1 MKISASA
8 EIHHTFSLFPFTFPL
23 SKKGSLDMKKKVL
36 FAILGAVIILLS
48 VFAVI
53 YFIRNASRRPDPVEE
68 AMKSTTVYTEEGFH
82 LYLSEDGSYYT
93 FGNLGDFNG
102 TELVIPDY
110 YNGIPIKKLSSS
122 TFNGTNRDQIK
133 TVSIPDTVEEI
144 SVFIHYDIKDQYPMK
159 FNEYNNGYYLGNA
172 ENPFYAFMFY
182 GSDIGTKAVLHKDTK
197 VIADIAFANCEHITS
212 VTLPDGL
219 KSIGDEAFSRCRGLL
234 TVTIPDS
241 VTFIGDCLFLKCEK
255 LESVTVG
262 LGMTEICDYMF
273 KDCGSLKTVDIKGNI
288 NRIGN
293 QAFDRC
299 LSITNFEIPASVTEI
314 DSKAFRHC
322 EQLKKITAHKGI
334 LKIGNDAF
342 PKSVNYNEYRGGLYL
357 GDSQNPYMYLVGIE
371 NEEAESLVL
380 HRDAYSVAQKFIPEM
395 NTLKSLSIDGGK
407 GRYLRIEGNC
417 IIRKEDKTLL
427 CGIGTSII
435 PSSGIVE
442 IAPYAFHCCDTLKSV
457 ILPKS
462 LKKIGGS
469 AFRKCTSLSS
479 VEFGKNVE
487 EIGEAAFSGCES
499 LDNLVL
505 PKSLI
510 AIPDYCFNGCTS
522 LSEISIHENT
532 EVIGESAFVFCTALT
547 AISLPGVKVIRKY
560 AFMDCKTLE
569 KVSFSNKLG
578 YIGGSAFYCCTALN
592 DIVLPYGLRYI
603 GSSAF
608 KNCDSI
614 KYLNIPKSVENF
626 GTQVYAQCKS
636 LEYAVIPEGVDILT
650 EREFAIC
657 TSLKKI
663 SLPST
668 LKTIGVYAVLGCCES
683 IEEIVYNGTMEQ
695 WTAIEKSDTWYIST
709 PAFKVICTDGEVE
722 LPANESDYVGSW

>member
-1 MKISASA
+1 
-8 EIHHTFSLFPFTFPL
+8 
-23 SKKGSLDMKKKVL
+23 MKKKAL
-36 FAILGAVIILLS
+36 FAVWGIILVLLS

-53 YFIRNASRRPDPVEE
+53 YFTRDASRRDDPVEE
-68 AMKSTTVYTEEGFH
+68 AMKSITVYTEEGFH

-102 TELVIPDY
+102 TELVIPAY

-122 TFNGTNRDQIK
+122 TFIGTYRDQIK

-144 SVFIHYDIKDQYPMK
+144 AVYIYSDIKDRYPMT

-182 GSDIGTKAVLHKDTK
+182 SSDIGTKAVLHKDTK
-197 VIADIAFANCEHITS
+197 VIADSAFAECEHVTS

-219 KSIGDEAFSRCRGLL
+219 KSIGAQAFGKCKGLL
-234 TVTIPDS
+234 TLTVPDS
-241 VTFIGDCLFLKCEK
+241 VTFIGDFLFSKCEK

-262 LGMTEICDYMF
+262 SGITEICDYMF
-273 KDCGSLKTVDIKGNI
+273 KDCGSLKTVEIKGNI
-288 NRIGN
+288 TRIGI
-293 QAFDRC
+293 QAFEGC
-299 LSITNFEIPASVTEI
+299 ISIINFEIPASVTEI
-314 DSKAFRHC
+314 DSQAFKHC
-322 EQLKKITAHKGI
+322 ELKITAHKGI
-334 LKIGNDAF
+334 LNIGRDAF
-342 PKSVNYNEYRGGLYL
+342 PKSVNYNEYLGGLYI
-357 GDSQNPYMYLVGIE
+357 GNSQNPYMYLVGIE

-380 HRDAYSVAQKFIPEM
+380 HRDTYSVVQCFIPEM

-407 GRYLRIEGNC
+407 GRYLQIEGNC

-442 IAPYAFHCCDTLKSV
+442 IAPYAFYRCDTLKSV

-462 LKKIGGS
+462 LKKIGNS
-469 AFRKCTSLSS
+469 AFNGCKSLSS

-487 EIGEAAFSGCES
+487 EIGKAAFSGCES

-532 EVIGESAFVFCTALT
+532 EVIGENAFVLCTALT
-547 AISLPGVKVIRKY
+547 AISLPGIKVIRNF
-560 AFMDCKTLE
+560 AFMDCKALE
-569 KVSFSNKLG
+569 KISFSNELG
-578 YIGGSAFYCCTALN
+578 YIGVSAFYGCTALK

-608 KNCDSI
+608 ENCDSI

-626 GTQVYAQCKS
+626 GSMVYAHCNS
-636 LEYAVIPEGVDILT
+636 LEYAVIPEGVERLSA
-650 EREFAIC
+650 REFEKC

-663 SLPST
+663 LLPST
-668 LKTIGVYAVLGCCES
+668 LKEISGYAVLGLCS
-683 IEEIVYNGTMEQ
+683 SLEEIVYNGTVDE
-695 WTAIEKSDTWYIST
+695 WNAIEKSDDWYIAT
-709 PAFKVICTDGEVE
+709 PAFRIVCTDGEVE
-722 LPANESDYVGSW
+722 LPANESKYVGSW

>member
-1 MKISASA
+1 
-8 EIHHTFSLFPFTFPL
+8 
-23 SKKGSLDMKKKVL
+23 MKKKVL
-36 FAILGAVIILLS
+36 FAVLGIIIVLLS

-53 YFIRNASRRPDPVEE
+53 YFTRDASRRDDPVEE
-68 AMKSTTVYTEEGFH
+68 AMKSIAVYTEEGFH

-93 FGNLGDFNG
+93 FGNIGDFNG
-102 TELVIPDY
+102 TELVIPAY

-122 TFNGTNRDQIK
+122 TFIGTNRDQIK
-133 TVSIPDTVEEI
+133 TVSIPETVEEI
-144 SVFIHYDIKDQYPMK
+144 AVHIYSDIKDRYPMT

-182 GSDIGTKAVLHKDTK
+182 SNDIGTKAVLHKDTK
-197 VIADIAFANCEHITS
+197 VIANYAFANCEHVTS
-212 VTLPDGL
+212 VTLPEGL
-219 KSIGDEAFSRCRGLL
+219 KSIGARAFGKCKGLI

-241 VTFIGDCLFLKCEK
+241 VTFIGDSLFSKCEK
-255 LESVTVG
+255 LEKVTVG
-262 LGMTEICDYMF
+262 SGVSEICDYMF
-273 KDCGSLKTVDIKGNI
+273 KDCGSLKTVEIKGNI
-288 NRIGN
+288 TRIGN
-293 QAFDRC
+293 QAFYSC

-314 DSKAFRHC
+314 DSQAFEHC
-322 EQLKKITAHKGI
+322 DLKKITAHKGI
-334 LKIGNDAF
+334 LNIGRDAF
-342 PKSVNYNEYRGGLYL
+342 PKYADYNEYRGGLYL

-380 HRDAYSVAQKFIPEM
+380 HRDTYSVAQKFIPEM

-407 GRYLRIEGNC
+407 GRYLQIEGNC

-435 PSSGIVE
+435 PSSGIAE
-442 IAPYAFHCCDTLKSV
+442 IAPYAFYRCDTLKSV

-462 LKKIGGS
+462 LKKIGNR
-469 AFRKCTSLSS
+469 AFSFCKSLSS

-510 AIPDYCFNGCTS
+510 AIPDDCFNGCTS
-522 LSEISIHENT
+522 LIKISIHENT
-532 EVIGESAFVFCTALT
+532 EVIGKNAFVSCTALT
-547 AISLPGVKVIRKY
+547 AISLPGVKVIRNF
-560 AFMDCKTLE
+560 AFMDCKALE
-569 KVSFSNKLG
+569 KVSFSKELG
-578 YIGGSAFYCCTALN
+578 YIGVAAFCGCTALK

-608 KNCDSI
+608 ENCDSI
-614 KYLNIPKSVENF
+614 KYLNIPKSVEIF
-626 GTQVYAQCKS
+626 GSSVYAHCNS
-636 LEYAVIPEGVDILT
+636 LEYAIIPEGVESLSA
-650 EREFAIC
+650 REFEIC

-668 LKTIGVYAVLGCCES
+668 LKEISSHAVLGPCES
-683 IEEIVYNGTMEQ
+683 LEEIVYNGTVDE
-695 WTAIEKSDTWYIST
+695 WKAIEKSDSWCIAT
-709 PAFKVICTDGEVE
+709 PAFRIVCTDGEIE